1 MNDWIKI
8 ELPSVPEHIDVG
20 LSTIQESPAAETYKL
35 CVPIYIYLQVED
47 KEQAVAWLQ
56 QIVVTANKGER

>member
-1 MNDWIKI
+1 MNDRIKI

-20 LSTIQESPAAETYKL
+20 LSTIQESPADKTYKL
-35 CVPIYIYLQVED
+35 CVPIYIYLRVKD

-56 QIVVTANKGER
+56 QIKENVK